1 MGHARNFAWLA
12 ASPKRTHMRTTDPVG
27 GSDLPEAAILE
38 DVPGN
43 SLRWTP
49 AENITRSRP
58 GFPWDFERL
67 YHAATKFQI

>member
-1 MGHARNFAWLA
+1 
-12 ASPKRTHMRTTDPVG
+12 MRTTDPVG